1 MGMRWIEFSL
11 KNRHAVLA
19 AALALCLLG
28 LAVLPSV
35 TIDIL
40 PDFKKPVVVSF
51 FSYPGLPTIDME
63 QSVTT
68 RIERI
73 LTLAGKIEHQE
84 SRTVPGATVVKVFFQ
99 PGTDPSSA
107 MNNVVNLEAS
117 DMFHLPPGIE
127 WPFTLR
133 SEPANLPVILAAI
146 SGEGLTESQL
156 YTIGY
161 YAIRNKM
168 GGLKGVQIPHPFGGK
183 FRQMMI
189 YVDPARLRAHHV
201 SAVDVVEAL
210 RKANLVLAGGTA
222 RVGGTDYQVQP
233 RNTLPTTDE
242 LAAIPVAVRDG
253 RPIFIR
259 DLGRVVDDSALQYNI
274 VRVNGKRSVYCPLL
288 REPGENTIN
297 VVDRIRA
304 GVATEIPKLKERGE
318 VPEAA
323 EITLVSDQSRY
334 IRSALANLYREVG
347 LGALLVAVVVGLF
360 LRRLMPTV
368 IILVGMLL
376 AILIGGLGFA
386 FTGQTINVMTL
397 GGIALAIGTAVD
409 AGIVV
414 VENVMRHLRHGKPSW
429 LAARDGTAEVAGA
442 IFAGTITTLAVFL
455 PVVFLT
461 GMIRYL
467 FEPLSL
473 AATFTIG
480 ASYVLALTVVPAA
493 CASWLQARR
502 KTPLPSTSTTTST
515 TPSQNNST
523 DDNSGT
529 DGTTPPLAKSLETS
543 SHPDRDH
550 RGDDNALSDR
560 TTWANQPVTAVPD
573 DEVTRDRPGMRLY
586 SRLLDGTLRAP
597 ATTSLVLVLL
607 IATSFGLWPWLGS
620 ELFPEVDAGTFEIRL
635 KNLPGADLAETER
648 LVEQV
653 EQTIREVIPPDQI
666 ETLIANIGLPVGKG
680 AGFSTV
686 LSSNSGP
693 DTAYLIVNLK
703 TEGRTTRTR
712 DLIARLRA
720 QLASDYPLVNF
731 LFVTGGIV
739 NMALNE
745 GVPTPI
751 SIQVSGG
758 TLAQCRA
765 TAEQIVDRVRPIPGA
780 VDVQIAQS
788 LDYPQLDVQVDRTR
802 AKYLG
807 VDQEQVAQTVL
818 TALASS
824 VGYASTIWIDPKT
837 GTDFFMGVQYENN
850 QFQSLDE
857 IHNIPIRVD
866 TPQGPLTIPLSNVA
880 TVKRVTIPGEI
891 AHYNIGRVV
900 DVHVNIQGRDVGS
913 VARDVEHSLR
923 DLPLPSGLQ
932 FRLRGPVATMQS
944 GLRLLGLGLV
954 VATILVYLV
963 LMAQFR
969 SWIDPLIIML
979 AVPLGIG
986 GSFAVLYLTGSY
998 LSIQSV
1004 MGILM
1009 MVGVVVNNS
1018 ILLVEF
1024 ANQLRATGLDSLQ
1037 AARAAA
1043 RVRLRPIL
1051 MTSLTL
1057 VASMLPLSLELAPG
1071 NEAMVPLARAL
1082 LGGMVVSTVLTLI
1095 LIPCVYVLIHRERPQ
1110 VA

>member
-1 MGMRWIEFSL
+1 MRWIEFSL
-11 KNRHAVLA
+11 QNRHAVLA

-28 LAVLPSV
+28 VAVLPSV

-189 YVDPARLRAHHV
+189 YVDPDRLRAHHI

-222 RVGGTDYQVQP
+222 RLGGTDYQVQP
-233 RNTLPTTDE
+233 RNTLPTTEE
-242 LAAIPVAVRDG
+242 LAAIPVAIRAG

-288 REPGENTIN
+288 REPGENTIE
-297 VVDRIRA
+297 VVDRIRN
-304 GVATEIPKLKERGE
+304 GVATEIPKLKARGD

-323 EITLVSDQSRY
+323 EVTLVSDQSRY
-334 IRSALANLYREVG
+334 IRQALANLYSEVG
-347 LGALLVAVVVGLF
+347 LGAVLVAIVVVLF

-368 IILVGMLL
+368 IIILAMLL

-414 VENVMRHLRHGKPSW
+414 VENVLRHLRHGKPTW

-461 GMIRYL
+461 GMIRFL

-480 ASYVLALTVVPAA
+480 ASYILALTVVPAA
-493 CASWLQARR
+493 CASLLRAKPSDLRATGSRSTHSPASAATQQPENPPQAFPSETTTTASTEVPESRF
-502 KTPLPSTSTTTST
+502 PASLPDPST
-515 TPSQNNST
+515 
-523 DDNSGT
+523 
-529 DGTTPPLAKSLETS
+529 
-543 SHPDRDH
+543 
-550 RGDDNALSDR
+550 
-560 TTWANQPVTAVPD
+560 WARLPVTPVPD
-573 DEVTRDRPGMRLY
+573 DAMSSQWFGIRLY
-586 SRLLDGTLRAP
+586 AGLLQAILRAP
-597 ATTSLVLVLL
+597 AISSLVLVGLVA
-607 IATSFGLWPWLGS
+607 ISFGSWPYLGS

-635 KNLPGADLAETER
+635 KNLPGSDLAETER
-648 LVEQV
+648 LVEQL
-653 EQTIREVIPPDQI
+653 EQTIRQVIPPEQI

-693 DTAYLIVNLK
+693 DSAYLIVNLK
-703 TEGRTTRTR
+703 SEARTTRTR
-712 DLIARLRA
+712 DYIALLRKRFA
-720 QLASDYPLVNF
+720 TDYPLVHF
-731 LFVTGGIV
+731 LFVSGGIV

-765 TAEQIVDRVRPIPGA
+765 AAEEMVERVRQVPGTA
-780 VDVQIAQS
+780 DVQIAQS
-788 LDYPQLDVQVDRTR
+788 LDYPQFDVQVDRTR

-807 VDQEQVAQTVL
+807 VDQEAVAQTVL

-824 VGYASTIWIDPKT
+824 VGYAPTIWIDPKT

-857 IHNIPIRVD
+857 IRNIPLRVE
-866 TPQGPLTIPLSNVA
+866 TPAGPKTIPLSNVA
-880 TVKRVTIPGEI
+880 SVKRVNIPGEI

-900 DVHVNIQGRDVGS
+900 DVHVNIEGRDVGS
-913 VARDVEHSLR
+913 VARDVER
-923 DLPLPSGLQ
+923 AVSGAELLSGVQ
-932 FRLRGPVATMQS
+932 YRLRGPVATMTS

-969 SWIDPLIIML
+969 SWVDPLIIML

-986 GSFAVLYLTGSY
+986 GSLAVLYATETN
-998 LSIQSV
+998 LSIQSL

-1009 MVGVVVNNS
+1009 MIGVVVNNS

-1024 ANQLRATGLDSLQ
+1024 ANQRRSAGLDPIQ

-1043 RVRLRPIL
+1043 QVRIRPIL

-1082 LGGMVVSTVLTLI
+1082 LGGMVVSTGLTLI
-1095 LIPCVYVLIHRERPQ
+1095 LVPCAYVLVHRRNVTAEDRTIST
-1110 VA
+1110 A